1 MKQPSNPFVGL
12 RPFLSGESHLFFGR
26 RGQIN
31 DVLMKL
37 QEHRLLA
44 VVGRS
49 GCGKSSLV
57 RAGLIPALAAGFLV
71 DDREQ
76 WRICVTQPGSSPLLN
91 LAAALC
97 ESDLTSDVSREE
109 QTRRI
114 ARLFGRLRAAGAR
127 AAFEHLSPN
136 SNNDG
141 GLPLGDD
148 ENLLILVDQFEE
160 LFRFGLR
167 AADDASRDE
176 AARFVTILLALAERR
191 AAPVYVVITMRSDYL
206 RDCDAFYGLPEAIN
220 RSLYLVPRLTRE
232 MRREIVEAPVSL
244 FDASITTKL
253 VERLL
258 EDSDD
263 ECRFDGT
270 EEEPDQLPV
279 LQHALMR
286 TWDHWH
292 ASIEGTAGSHLSSD
306 VVRPIDETDYEAIG
320 TLRSA
325 LSNDANA
332 TLPPGD
338 DYLSRRVFQALTETD
353 TKKRRIRR
361 AARASEIT
369 AEVGLTDEQPVWDIV
384 NRFRSDGRTFLVV
397 YTGHGS
403 ASAEADARID
413 ISHESLIRRWDKLA
427 HWVEEEADSADR
439 VPMDRRRGPAGR
451 PRPLAAPARPG
462 ARRGRRVVGS
472 PAPERGMG

>member
-1 MKQPSNPFVGL
+1 MT
-12 RPFLSGESHLFFGR
+12 
-26 RGQIN
+26 
-31 DVLMKL
+31 
-37 QEHRLLA
+37 
-44 VVGRS
+44 
-49 GCGKSSLV
+49 
-57 RAGLIPALAAGFLV
+57 
-71 DDREQ
+71 
-76 WRICVTQPGSSPLLN
+76 RICS
-91 LAAALC
+91 
-97 ESDLTSDVSREE
+97 
-109 QTRRI
+109 
-114 ARLFGRLRAAGAR
+114 
-127 AAFEHLSPN
+127 
-136 SNNDG
+136 
-141 GLPLGDD
+141 
-148 ENLLILVDQFEE
+148 ILVDQFEE

-176 AARFVTILLALAERR
+176 ALLDPAPSCWRLPSGERR
-191 AAPVYVVITMRSDYL
+191 RSTRSSPCGRITFATATRSMAC
-206 RDCDAFYGLPEAIN
+206 RRRSI

-286 TWDHWH
+286 TWDYWH

-325 LSNDANA
+325 LSNHASA

-353 TKKRRIRR
+353 TK
-361 AARASEIT
+361 
-369 AEVGLTDEQPVWDIV
+369 
-384 NRFRSDGRTFLVV
+384 
-397 YTGHGS
+397 
-403 ASAEADARID
+403 
-413 ISHESLIRRWDKLA
+413 
-427 HWVEEEADSADR
+427 
-439 VPMDRRRGPAGR
+439 
-451 PRPLAAPARPG
+451 
-462 ARRGRRVVGS
+462 
-472 PAPERGMG
+472 